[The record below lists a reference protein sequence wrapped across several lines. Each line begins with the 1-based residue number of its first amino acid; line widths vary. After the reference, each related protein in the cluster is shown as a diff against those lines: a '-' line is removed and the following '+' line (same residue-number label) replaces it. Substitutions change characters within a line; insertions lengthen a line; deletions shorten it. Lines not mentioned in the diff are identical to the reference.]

1 MLPRVCLIIV
11 THNGRQFLPDCLS
24 SLRAV
29 DYPPDRWE
37 LVVVDN
43 ASTDES
49 VPYAKEIFP
58 QAHMLRQTF
67 NVGFAA
73 ANNVGLRYALEQGF
87 DYAYLLNQDTAVK
100 KDFLLQAVTVA
111 TAEPDVAAVQSK
123 LLLHGTSQINSW
135 GNEIHFLGFG
145 YAGGHRQFD
154 QPLSVREI
162 TYPSGAAV
170 LLRCAVLKA
179 VGLLDEALFMYHE
192 DLELGW
198 RLWLAGFRCLL
209 APESVVYHKY
219 EFSRSVKK
227 FYWMERNRYRV
238 ALTHFR
244 LRTLLLIWPM
254 SLVVVAGLLVQS
266 LRGGYFSQV
275 MSAHL
280 YFFNPAVW
288 GRIWRRR
295 RQVQRLRRRPDREV
309 ISRFVSQIKF
319 QDLPETAMT
328 RFGNTAMTAYWRVV
342 RPLIRW

>member
-1 MLPRVCLIIV
+1 MLPRVCVIV
-11 THNGRQFLPDCLS
+11 VTFNGRQFLPDCLS

-43 ASTDES
+43 ASTDGSADE
-49 VPYAKEIFP
+49 VAKLFRS
-58 QAHMLRQTF
+58 AMLLRQAS

-73 ANNVGLRYALEQGF
+73 ANNAGLRYALEQGF

-111 TAEPDVAAVQSK
+111 TAEPDVASVQSK
-123 LLLHGTSQINSW
+123 ILLHGTSQINSW

-154 QPLSVREI
+154 QPLSVRAI

-170 LLRCAVLKA
+170 LLQCAALKA

-209 APESVVYHKY
+209 APASVVYHKY

-227 FYWMERNRYRV
+227 FYWMERNRYLV
-238 ALTHFR
+238 VLTHYR

-254 SLVVVAGLLVQS
+254 SLVVAAGLLVQS
-266 LRGGYFSQV
+266 LRGGYFLEV
-275 MSAHL
+275 IAAHL
-280 YFFNPAVW
+280 YFLNPAVW

-319 QDLPETAMT
+319 QDLPETSVT
-328 RFGNTAMTAYWRVV
+328 RLGNAVMAGYWRVV